1 MLYINIQELS
11 RWQTGSEELFY
22 KVPLPGFPRLQTCP
36 ACRKSEGDPAKMS
49 SNHVFRDCT
58 ALKSARSWVKIDKFI
73 VSYEAIGHEDVST
86 LMAFVNGGDAEVEL
100 LPDDLRLFSVKFW
113 QILANPWVFSDYCL
127 ANPGYTWL
135 ILATLGKYWLF
146 SG

>member
-36 ACRKSEGDPAKMS
+36 ACRESEGDPAKMS

-58 ALKSARSWVKIDKFI
+58 ALKSARSRLKIDKFI

-86 LMAFVNGGDAEVEL
+86 LMAFLNGFDVYGVKIDDVAHRDRGKAL
-100 LPDDLRLFSVKFW
+100 IDLRKTWQSVW
-113 QILANPWVFSDYCL
+113 CNSR
-127 ANPGYTWL
+127 G
-135 ILATLGKYWLF
+135 GKEESWF
-146 SG
+146 VR